1 MNIGENLWH
10 DIVEKLKEEFSETT
24 VGLWFGSATIGS
36 LDGDSVTIVAEDDFK
51 KSIIEKKY
59 LPVLE
64 RMFEELLG
72 FKVEVRV
79 DSATGDSD
87 ARSEERL
94 FVTSA
99 PQQTAPNTHTPIF
112 RVLRKQHSAT
122 ASAKNSSP
130 FSPSSVRIFIAGVST
145 PPART
150 ARL

>member
-72 FKVEVRV
+72 FKANTRSTTSSSARPTSSRRPPPTRWRSIRPSCTTRFSSSARRV
-79 DSATGDSD
+79 WAKRICCS
-87 ARSEERL
+87 RL
-94 FVTSA
+94 
-99 PQQTAPNTHTPIF
+99 
-112 RVLRKQHSAT
+112 
-122 ASAKNSSP
+122 
-130 FSPSSVRIFIAGVST
+130 
-145 PPART
+145 
-150 ARL
+150 